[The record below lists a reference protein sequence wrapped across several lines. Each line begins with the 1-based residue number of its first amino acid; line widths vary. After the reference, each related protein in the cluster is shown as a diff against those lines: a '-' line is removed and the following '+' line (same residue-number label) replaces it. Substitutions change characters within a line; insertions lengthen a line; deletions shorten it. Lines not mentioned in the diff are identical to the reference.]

1 MTSLYQRTPQ
11 DVATGEG
18 HEDIAEYLKKA
29 VSVYMRLYCL
39 KLISTAESVH
49 TNRLHKSK
57 QCGNF
62 VINHIKF

>member
-1 MTSLYQRTPQ
+1 MTSLHQRTPQ

-18 HEDIAEYLKKA
+18 HEDIAKYLKKA

-49 TNRLHKSK
+49 TN
-57 QCGNF
+57 
-62 VINHIKF
+62 

>member
-1 MTSLYQRTPQ
+1 MTSLHQRTPQ

-49 TNRLHKSK
+49 INRQGGCFRANSV
-57 QCGNF
+57 
-62 VINHIKF
+62 VILS